1 MVWWYRMHYPFEA
14 FHNTESYFFSS
25 MSAKKL
31 NCNTLIAYATGV
43 AASSLNPAIIKQRD
57 NTILQ
62 DIQACS
68 AFYEKQNLPWALVLP
83 EYLYDESIN
92 QMILDQNLCLT
103 DKGVAMSI
111 LLNTVKTPLP
121 SSHLIIK
128 MMNNDLSTWSIPLL
142 LGFESTQEIIGVY
155 TKQHQ
160 LALDAGTTLYHL
172 SGFIDDQ
179 IICSLTLSL
188 TDDHARIDDVST
200 LPTHQKNG
208 YATALMKEAVN
219 YAKQLKARTCFLE
232 ASDAGL
238 SIYQQIGF
246 SELFKNC
253 YYEIQG

>member
-1 MVWWYRMHYPFEA
+1 M
-14 FHNTESYFFSS
+14 
-25 MSAKKL
+25 
-31 NCNTLIAYATGV
+31 
-43 AASSLNPAIIKQRD
+43 NPAIIKQRD

-92 QMILDQNLCLT
+92 QMILSQSLCLMG
-103 DKGVAMSI
+103 KGVAMSI
-111 LLNTVKTPLP
+111 MLDTVKTLPP
-121 SSHLIIK
+121 SSPLIIK
-128 MMNNDLSTWSIPLL
+128 IMNNDLSTWSIPPL
-142 LGFESTQEIIGVY
+142 LGFESTQEIIGAY
-155 TKQHQ
+155 TTQHQ
-160 LALDAGTTLYHL
+160 LALDAGATLYHL

-179 IICSLTLSL
+179 IISSLTLSL
-188 TDDHARIDDVST
+188 TDDYARIDDVST
-200 LPTHQKNG
+200 IPTHQKKG
-208 YATALMKEAVN
+208 YATALMKEAVK

>member
-1 MVWWYRMHYPFEA
+1 M
-14 FHNTESYFFSS
+14 
-25 MSAKKL
+25 
-31 NCNTLIAYATGV
+31 
-43 AASSLNPAIIKQRD
+43 NPAIIKQRD

-92 QMILDQNLCLT
+92 QMILSQSLCLMG
-103 DKGVAMSI
+103 KGVAMSI
-111 LLNTVKTPLP
+111 MLDTVKTLPP
-121 SSHLIIK
+121 SSPLIIK
-128 MMNNDLSTWSIPLL
+128 IMNNDLSTWSIPPL
-142 LGFESTQEIIGVY
+142 LGFESTQEIIGAY
-155 TKQHQ
+155 TTQHQ
-160 LALDAGTTLYHL
+160 LALDAGATLYHL

-179 IICSLTLSL
+179 IISSLTLSL
-188 TDDHARIDDVST
+188 TDDYARIDDVST
-200 LPTHQKNG
+200 IPTHQKKG